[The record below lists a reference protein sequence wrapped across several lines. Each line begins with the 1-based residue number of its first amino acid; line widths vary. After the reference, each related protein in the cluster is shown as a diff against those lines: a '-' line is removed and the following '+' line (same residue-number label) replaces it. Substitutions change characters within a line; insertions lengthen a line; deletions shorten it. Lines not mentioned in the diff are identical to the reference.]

1 MVHMVHMVI
10 AICIDYYG
18 HVLGSTM
25 MAVHIGVAEAKA
37 TLSAVIDRIART
49 AERVVIERRGR
60 PVAAVISLAELGRL
74 EELGTPRLGDHAAG
88 ALALVGLWEDVD
100 DAEIDAFVADILA
113 SRKNDPARPVE
124 LEP

>member
-1 MVHMVHMVI
+1 
-10 AICIDYYG
+10 
-18 HVLGSTM
+18 